1 MLGLTRGC
9 LCASPGGRPRT
20 LAVCRGRPP
29 VDARRL
35 LCAGFRQCGSCVEV
49 CAVDLRLVDGGW
61 LVLVRGGG
69 SCCVVGGGLREGVAL
84 VCVRLDVVPLPTRA
98 SSQTVAGCRLGGFPV
113 GRDRW
118 GGERV
123 VGVLPLISIGAWGLC
138 DSLCLVLVCGGRCG
152 LGGVVL
158 LFILGSSLGGVGPVR
173 GLRGGGRGGWC
184 EEWARSG

>member
-1 MLGLTRGC
+1 MD
-9 LCASPGGRPRT
+9 LC
-20 LAVCRGRPP
+20 
-29 VDARRL
+29 
-35 LCAGFRQCGSCVEV
+35 
-49 CAVDLRLVDGGW
+49 LVDGGW
-61 LVLVRGGG
+61 LVLVRGCI
-69 SCCVVGGGLREGVAL
+69 SCCVVSGGLREGVAL

-98 SSQTVAGCRLGGFPV
+98 SAQTVAGCRLGGFPV

-138 DSLCLVLVCGGRCG
+138 DTLCLVLVCGGRCG

-158 LFILGSSLGGVGPVR
+158 LFILGSSLGGVGQVR